1 MESMISTTKRV
12 RAAAFAVVFA
22 VIGSSFALPVSQS
35 AASEIKYVV
44 NNIPVTS
51 YDIQRRVALNKL
63 FRQKGGAEKATED
76 MIEQALKT
84 SELQRRNVRI
94 ADAAV
99 DASYDRFATS
109 NKLKP
114 SQLDQILN
122 QAGVTKAH
130 MKEFIRT
137 QMGWSQTLGARYRA
151 TGTMT
156 EQDMVQ
162 KVFELGGKKPSATEY
177 MLQKVTFVVPQ
188 KERGAILGKRKREAD
203 AMRQR
208 FNGCDKTRQ
217 FAKGLIDVSVM
228 DIPRILAPEL
238 PPEWEK
244 QIKAAK
250 PGTATPVRE
259 TQMGIE
265 FIGICST
272 REVNDDR
279 AAQMML
285 QADGNMDAKA
295 EEMSKKY
302 IEELRKTARI
312 VKR

>member
-1 MESMISTTKRV
+1 MTTASRRV
-12 RAAAFAVVFA
+12 RFAAFAVVFA
-22 VIGSSFALPVSQS
+22 TFSAGIALPVAQS
-35 AASEIKYVV
+35 SASEIKYVV

-63 FRQKGGAEKATED
+63 FRQKGGSEKAAQD

-84 SELQRRNVRI
+84 GEMQRRNTRI
-94 ADAAV
+94 ADSAV
-99 DASYDRFATS
+99 DDSYNRFATS
-109 NKLKP
+109 NKMKP
-114 SQLDQILN
+114 AQLDQILN

-137 QMGWSQTLGARYRA
+137 QMGWSQMLGARYRA

-162 KVFELGGKKPSATEY
+162 KVFELGGKKPGATEY

-188 KERGAILGKRKREAD
+188 KERNAILGKRKREAD

-208 FNGCDKTRQ
+208 FNGCDTTRQ

-228 DIPRILAPEL
+228 DIPRVLAPEL

-250 PGTATPVRE
+250 PGTATPTRE
-259 TQMGIE
+259 TPMGVE

-285 QADGNMDAKA
+285 QADGNLDAKA

-312 VKR
+312 VQR

>member
-1 MESMISTTKRV
+1 MISASKRA
-12 RAAAFAVVFA
+12 RIAAFAVVFA
-22 VIGSSFALPVSQS
+22 MLGAGIALPVTQAS
-35 AASEIKYVV
+35 ASEIKYVV
-44 NNIPVTS
+44 NNIPVTT

-63 FRQKGGAEKATED
+63 FRQKGGAEKATQD
-76 MIEQALKT
+76 MIEQALK
-84 SELQRRNVRI
+84 SGEMQRRNVRI
-94 ADAAV
+94 ADEAV
-99 DASYDRFATS
+99 NASYNRFATS
-109 NKLKP
+109 NKLQP
-114 SQLDQILN
+114 AQLDQILN

-188 KERGAILGKRKREAD
+188 KERAAILGKRKREAD

-208 FNGCDKTRQ
+208 FNSCDNTRQ

-228 DIPRILAPEL
+228 DIPRVLAPEL

-244 QIKAAK
+244 DIKAAK
-250 PGTATPVRE
+250 PGTATPARE
-259 TQMGIE
+259 TAMGVE

-285 QADGNMDAKA
+285 QADGSNLDAKA

-302 IEELRKTARI
+302 IEELRKAARI
-312 VKR
+312 VER

>member
-1 MESMISTTKRV
+1 MISASKRA
-12 RAAAFAVVFA
+12 RTAAFAVVFA
-22 VIGSSFALPVSQS
+22 VLGAGIALPVTQS
-35 AASEIKYVV
+35 HASEIKYVV
-44 NNIPVTS
+44 NNIPVTT

-63 FRQKGGAEKATED
+63 FRQKGGADKAAQD
-76 MIEQALKT
+76 MIEQALK
-84 SELQRRNVRI
+84 SGEMQRRNVRI
-94 ADAAV
+94 SDAAV
-99 DASYDRFATS
+99 DDSYNRFATS
-109 NKLKP
+109 NKMKP
-114 SQLDQILN
+114 AQLDQILN

-188 KERGAILGKRKREAD
+188 KERAAILGKRKREAD
-203 AMRQR
+203 ALRQR
-208 FNGCDKTRQ
+208 FNSCDTTRQ
-217 FAKGLIDVSVM
+217 FVKGLIDVSVM
-228 DIPRILAPEL
+228 DIPRVLAPEL
-238 PPEWEK
+238 PPDWEK

-250 PGTATPVRE
+250 PGTATPIRE
-259 TQMGIE
+259 TAMGVE

-285 QADGNMDAKA
+285 QADGTNLDAKA

-302 IEELRKTARI
+302 IEELRKAARI
-312 VKR
+312 VQR